1 MKFGIMISRVIKRGV
16 INMAVQSGG
25 TAKEKKKGTGLL
37 VFFLVLVI
45 AALAVAVI
53 VLFNKNKDTASNT
66 VTISEPAEKRNVVV
80 NKENVEE
87 VIEQMAEEDKTP
99 AGNYEVVMSTTW
111 NFDDGRAT
119 SGNAY
124 VENAESNTNDVYF
137 DITLAGTG
145 ETIYKSPVIPIGSYL
160 KNIALDTP
168 LDKGTYDSVI
178 TYSLVDEEQ
187 NVLSTVSVG
196 FTIIV
201 EN

>member
-1 MKFGIMISRVIKRGV
+1 M

-45 AALAVAVI
+45 AALAAAVI

-66 VTISEPAEKRNVVV
+66 VTISEPAEKRNVVI
-80 NKENVEE
+80 NKDNVEE
-87 VIEQMAEEDKTP
+87 IIEQMAEEDKTP
-99 AGNYEVVMSTTW
+99 AGSYEVAMSTTW
-111 NFDDGRAT
+111 NFANGAAT
-119 SGNAY
+119 SKNAY
-124 VENAESNTNDVYF
+124 VENVESNTNDVYF
-137 DITLAGTG
+137 DITLAETG

-160 KNIALDTP
+160 KNIALDTS
-168 LDKGTYDSVI
+168 LDKGSYDSVI
-178 TYSLVDEEQ
+178 TYSLLDEEQ